1 MHMDK
6 RAADEINQAVLKL
19 NAGEVVAMPTETV
32 YGLAARI
39 DLPEAVKKIFS
50 TKQRPFFDPLI
61 VHVASIEQAKSC
73 VSHWPAAAEIL
84 SRKFWPG
91 PLTFVLPKSD
101 KISDL
106 ITSGLT
112 SVGVRWPAHAIAQEL
127 IRKVGVPLAAPSA
140 NKFGRTSPTHAEH
153 VKEEFHDDVFVISA
167 QPSEIGIESTVLLI
181 KEDTSSA
188 EAQLSILRAGAVLKS
203 QIENELKSSALKW
216 KWVDAVDKKE
226 SPGHMKHHY
235 MPSVPLVICKN
246 PQLKISELTKL
257 LNEKLSELPD
267 EVEGVKLV
275 KPAGAINKIE
285 FLKLSDK
292 PEQAARELYAQ
303 LRSVS
308 SRKPDAICFIQ
319 SSKQNDEMWQS
330 IFDRLY
336 KAASLVL
343 D

>member
-1 MHMDK
+1 MNNSVN
-6 RAADEINQAVLKL
+6 DEINQAVLKL
-19 NAGEVVAMPTETV
+19 NAGDVVAIPTETV

-39 DLPEAVKKIFS
+39 DMPEAINKIFS

-61 VHVASIEQAKSC
+61 VHVTSIGQAKLC
-73 VSHWPAAAEIL
+73 VSEWPEAAEIL
-84 SRKFWPG
+84 AHKFWPG
-91 PLTFVLPKSD
+91 PLTLVLPKSD

-112 SVGVRWPAHAIAQEL
+112 RVGIRWPSHPVAQQIIEQ
-127 IRKVGVPLAAPSA
+127 VGVPLAAPSA
-140 NKFGRTSPTHAEH
+140 NKFGRTSPTRAEH
-153 VKEEFHDDVFVISA
+153 VRDEFAENVFVINS

-181 KEDTSSA
+181 NEENKTGKV
-188 EAQLSILRAGAVLKS
+188 QLSILRAGAVLKS
-203 QIENELKSSALKW
+203 QIEKELIKTNLNWEWNE
-216 KWVDAVDKKE
+216 VIDKKE

-246 PQLKISELTKL
+246 PQIKISELTNL
-257 LNEKLSELPD
+257 LNEKLKELPD

-275 KPAGAINKIE
+275 KPNGPIKKIE
-285 FLKLSDK
+285 FLNLSEN

-319 SSKQNDEMWQS
+319 SSKQNDEMWRS